1 MCDQIDQLR
10 EELEQMHQQL
20 DESRKECE
28 SGMSQRMELEEK
40 HQSEL
45 AAVEETLQRAN
56 SSVAEQ
62 RVSAA
67 AQQGR

>member
-10 EELEQMHQQL
+10 EGLEQMHQQL

-45 AAVEETLQRAN
+45 AAVEETLQRAS